1 MKRTLLFLL
10 AILPTML
17 LAQHTIKGTFT
28 PPEAFKFAFLYRVTE
43 KTAVF
48 VANADVDENGK
59 FEIKLGSEAI
69 PGTYRLVY
77 AQPQEKNN
85 FDLFYSGKEDVEL
98 NFDAEKGLS
107 FVSSLD
113 NKLYASYNKSIALV
127 NQSIRNYY
135 SKQTD
140 DKEGYA
146 RIFEILTRTQNEFE
160 AAAKGTLAL
169 DFIKACK
176 PYIPSDYED
185 VTTFSKNVKAN
196 YFKNI
201 DFSNKALQ
209 KSNFLIKNTVSYV
222 FNFIDRNNKNNSY
235 IANVDTAVK
244 AIGDN
249 PEIKK
254 VLLEILWNQFAEE
267 ENEVAANYIT
277 TTYLSDLAKAEKDD
291 ELLAT
296 ISAFKNASIGN
307 VAPNFSFETTDKKG
321 KSVSKKLSELDASE
335 NYLIF
340 FWSTVCSHCL
350 DEIPQLKEYIAS
362 KNKEQIQVIAIAL
375 DNDQYRWK
383 NMTYDFPDFIHVYG
397 EGKWENAIGNAYNVS
412 ATPSYFVLDKDKK
425 ITAKPY
431 DIDAF
436 KSYFSK
442 ISSENK
448 E

>member
-113 NKLYASYNKSIALV
+113 NKLYTSYTKSIALV

-176 PYIPSDYED
+176 PYIPSAY
-185 VTTFSKNVKAN
+185 
-196 YFKNI
+196 
-201 DFSNKALQ
+201 
-209 KSNFLIKNTVSYV
+209 
-222 FNFIDRNNKNNSY
+222 
-235 IANVDTAVK
+235 
-244 AIGDN
+244 
-249 PEIKK
+249 
-254 VLLEILWNQFAEE
+254 LL
-267 ENEVAANYIT
+267 
-277 TTYLSDLAKAEKDD
+277 
-291 ELLAT
+291 
-296 ISAFKNASIGN
+296 
-307 VAPNFSFETTDKKG
+307 
-321 KSVSKKLSELDASE
+321 
-335 NYLIF
+335 
-340 FWSTVCSHCL
+340 
-350 DEIPQLKEYIAS
+350 
-362 KNKEQIQVIAIAL
+362 
-375 DNDQYRWK
+375 
-383 NMTYDFPDFIHVYG
+383 
-397 EGKWENAIGNAYNVS
+397 
-412 ATPSYFVLDKDKK
+412 
-425 ITAKPY
+425 
-431 DIDAF
+431 
-436 KSYFSK
+436 
-442 ISSENK
+442 
-448 E
+448 